1 MRIRSAT
8 TWTRLA
14 RGATRSTVCVLAP
27 LMAAGCSR
35 AKPAWSAAN
44 AFPPGYSIAVA
55 PILNFSGH
63 FDVDPIQAADLLAS
77 ELTGFGAVTVLPV
90 NRVVAALAIEGKTQ
104 VESPAHALDIANA
117 VGADAIVIAGITE
130 YDAYTPVVG
139 IVIQMYV
146 TNPAYGSSFDA
157 VAASRS
163 VTGVSSGVVSAG
175 LGEPAGQVQRV
186 YHAASDDVIR
196 AVRAYAGP
204 RSAGDS
210 PLGWR
215 EYLKVQRLYLRFCWH
230 DGLERLMRQYA
241 RRQGRKTVWPG
252 SSESRT

>member
-1 MRIRSAT
+1 MRIRSAK
-8 TWTRLA
+8 TWTRMA
-14 RGATRSTVCVLAP
+14 RGTTRSMVCMLAP

-44 AFPPGYSIAVA
+44 TFPPGYSIAVA
-55 PILNFSGH
+55 PILNFSGQ

-130 YDAYTPVVG
+130 YDAYTPVIG
-139 IVIQMYV
+139 IVIQMYA
-146 TNPAYGSSFDA
+146 TGHALGSPFDA
-157 VAASRS
+157 VGASRS
-163 VTGVSSGVVSAG
+163 ATRTSSGVAAG
-175 LGEPAGQVQRV
+175 SDQPTGQVQRV
-186 YHAASDDVIR
+186 YHAARDDVVR
-196 AVRAYAGP
+196 AVRAYAEP

-230 DGLERLMRQYA
+230 DALDRLMKQHA
-241 RRQGRKTVWPG
+241 SRRRSRTEWPE
-252 SSESRT
+252 SSEGRA